1 MLPGLGP
8 LEQSAAGSSLDLL
21 TTYGLPLVGL
31 HPAFQDGR
39 FVVSSTSDGA
49 STAAG
54 RGQGLADP
62 AAKETAGAS
71 GRAHAQGGG
80 SGSSGGPPPASRPQL
95 LCPDSDGYQLS
106 PLLGKMAADVL
117 CGAHVP
123 DFELGGGQ
131 LGKSTQGVDTWA
143 DLQRLQRG
151 QKLSKREAQMAI
163 EEGEEER
170 REQERRRADSD
181 GASEKKT

>member
-1 MLPGLGP
+1 
-8 LEQSAAGSSLDLL
+8 
-21 TTYGLPLVGL
+21 
-31 HPAFQDGR
+31 
-39 FVVSSTSDGA
+39 
-49 STAAG
+49 
-54 RGQGLADP
+54 
-62 AAKETAGAS
+62 
-71 GRAHAQGGG
+71 
-80 SGSSGGPPPASRPQL
+80 
-95 LCPDSDGYQLS
+95 
-106 PLLGKMAADVL
+106 MAADVL